1 MVWYNNSIMVED
13 YKRGDKVFIRDYPF
27 GNPTNV
33 SGIIVG
39 ILKRDFYNVRLESGL
54 NEGKI
59 VPFKYRKLLKLS
71 EISESSCNT
80 EEKVVILEK

>member
-1 MVWYNNSIMVED
+1 MGEE

-27 GNPTNV
+27 GSPTNV

-39 ILKRDFYNVRLESGL
+39 VLKKDHYNVRLESGL

-59 VPFKYRKLLKLS
+59 VPFKYWKLIKVSELS
-71 EISESSCNT
+71 NSSCIGNK
-80 EEKVVILEK
+80 EVIVSDNE